1 MRDKLLGNLLV
12 NGYNYITK
20 VNIKKKPIVEM
31 EMVISNT
38 KTYSTILTLHKHH

>member
-20 VNIKKKPIVEM
+20 VNIKKKPIANKETNKNF
-31 EMVISNT
+31 SNP
-38 KTYSTILTLHKHH
+38 KEQWKW